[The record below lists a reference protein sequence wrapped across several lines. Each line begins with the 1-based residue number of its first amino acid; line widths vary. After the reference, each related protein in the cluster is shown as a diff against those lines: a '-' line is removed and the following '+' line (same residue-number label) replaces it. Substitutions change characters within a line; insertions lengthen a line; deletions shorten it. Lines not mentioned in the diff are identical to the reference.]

1 MQYGVVQSAARVCS
15 SLRKTHEH
23 GSLPP
28 TPEQHVG
35 CRAYRDGFTCRTGL
49 HLQTKAHVRKL
60 CIFLVIH
67 RRDRIHCLHITL
79 NMNKQIT
86 LLISRKKKLFSEC
99 VPVSALSPL
108 ESIILHS
115 HSCRPHA
122 NMRDL
127 TDSRHLFALTVA
139 LTRTDRLFHIA
150 AAAVDRCV
158 AVVFKRHLPVPVL
171 GRLELYKPET
181 QRVSGGL

>member
-35 CRAYRDGFTCRTGL
+35 CRAYRDRFTCRTGL
-49 HLQTKAHVRKL
+49 HLQTKSHVRKL

-67 RRDRIHCLHITL
+67 QRDRIHCLHITL

-86 LLISRKKKLFSEC
+86 LLISRKKNYSLNGSQ
-99 VPVSALSPL
+99 SALFPPSRASSCTVIPAVHTLTCVTSP
-108 ESIILHS
+108 
-115 HSCRPHA
+115 
-122 NMRDL
+122 
-127 TDSRHLFALTVA
+127 TVD
-139 LTRTDRLFHIA
+139 TFSPSQWR
-150 AAAVDRCV
+150 
-158 AVVFKRHLPVPVL
+158 
-171 GRLELYKPET
+171 
-181 QRVSGGL
+181 